1 VLAAGATCELRVTVR
16 AIEAGTLTGPAVA
29 LTSSLATATAAA
41 ATLTVDAADAPGFAR
56 AFLPDTV
63 DPGGVSTLT
72 FTIDNGAN
80 LIDVGSLVF
89 TDNFPDG
96 LIVAGTPN
104 GSTTCGGT
112 FAPAAS
118 DNALAFTGGGVD
130 AGQTCTI
137 SVDVQALRAGAL
149 TSTSGDLTSDLPV
162 ATSGA
167 SATLTVNE
175 APLTASMAFAPA
187 TIARGEVSRL
197 SYTLNNGALIGAT
210 AVALSDM
217 LPADVT
223 VAADPDAQTTCTG
236 GTLTALAGGDT
247 ISFTDGA
254 LAAGAT
260 CTITV
265 DVISALSGSYT
276 NEIESVTSSLGA
288 SAPAEA
294 TLTVDLTPPTAT
306 WTAPVTLTVG
316 VEITAITPAGAS
328 ADIAVGGYAA
338 SGLPAGLTI
347 DADTG
352 IISGVPTTANA
363 NVALATIT
371 LTDTN
376 GNAAR

>member
-1 VLAAGATCELRVTVR
+1 MAFDDSLPPGVSVADTPGAVNGCGGTFSPVAGDTTLAFTGRVLAAGATCELRVTVR

-29 LTSSLATATAAA
+29 LTSSIATATAAEA
-41 ATLTVDAADAPGFAR
+41 MLNVTPADAPGFAR

-197 SYTLNNGALIGAT
+197 SYTLNNGGVDRGNSGGA
-210 AVALSDM
+210 VRH
-217 LPADVT
+217 
-223 VAADPDAQTTCTG
+223 
-236 GTLTALAGGDT
+236 
-247 ISFTDGA
+247 
-254 LAAGAT
+254 AAGR
-260 CTITV
+260 C
-265 DVISALSGSYT
+265 
-276 NEIESVTSSLGA
+276 N
-288 SAPAEA
+288 
-294 TLTVDLTPPTAT
+294 
-306 WTAPVTLTVG
+306 
-316 VEITAITPAGAS
+316 
-328 ADIAVGGYAA
+328 GG
-338 SGLPAGLTI
+338 
-347 DADTG
+347 
-352 IISGVPTTANA
+352 
-363 NVALATIT
+363 
-371 LTDTN
+371 
-376 GNAAR
+376 R